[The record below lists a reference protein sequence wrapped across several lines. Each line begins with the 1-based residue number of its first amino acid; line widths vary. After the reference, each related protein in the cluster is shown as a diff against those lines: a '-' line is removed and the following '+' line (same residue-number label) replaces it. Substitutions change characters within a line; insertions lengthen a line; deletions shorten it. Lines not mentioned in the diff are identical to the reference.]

1 MGGGTAIF
9 ANAKG
14 CRRME
19 AEVQAPPDV
28 EEETVSLWPVK
39 ASPYAAV
46 GSAKRDCRRYPP
58 QL

>member
-1 MGGGTAIF
+1 MGGGTAAF

-14 CRRME
+14 CRLME
-19 AEVQAPPDV
+19 AEARAPPDV
-28 EEETVSLWPVK
+28 EEETVSRWPVI